1 VARKHKAPTSKIIEP
16 FVNMYSSTGISL
28 KGLLSEYDMLEPE
41 DDADLEMIA
50 PNEYSGDYRGS
61 KSSIEI
67 LPEISSP
74 EWLQKEMI
82 LAKVSFVSR

>member
-1 VARKHKAPTSKIIEP
+1 
-16 FVNMYSSTGISL
+16 MYSSTGISL